1 MILSDPF
8 LHRNYVQCNPIVI
21 YIQQSLNIFYS
32 YFIFFNTC
40 FFKQLRKSNEY
51 KIKKFYINRMIK
63 SIDAKLSIT
72 LTSLPFTIHIFLG
85 KSYFLLIYVIY
96 NKFHVLYIHITQ
108 SQSFVF
114 YKGKFSKKYVLSHF
128 LINLRYLLCTPPLVP
143 IKYLHLMIGIK
154 STHSCTAI

>member
-1 MILSDPF
+1 
-8 LHRNYVQCNPIVI
+8 
-21 YIQQSLNIFYS
+21 
-32 YFIFFNTC
+32 
-40 FFKQLRKSNEY
+40 
-51 KIKKFYINRMIK
+51 MIK

-154 STHSCTAI
+154 STHSCTAIQLNIANQEIFVLESHREAILVPCYLYFCTTAGALFFCDISTSRIVCT